1 MMELFILA
9 ASMSGLTSTFKTIF
23 GSIGIVLLGTG
34 LCPAAQGQSLNPVSS
49 HDPSYQELVGRYC
62 VTCHN
67 EQLRTGGLV
76 LSRLDVAKAGQ
87 APEVWEKVVK
97 KLRTGAMPP
106 EGMPRPDETAYDA
119 FATYLETELDKAA
132 AANPNPGRPVLQ
144 RLNRVEYT
152 NAVRDMLAVDIDGE
166 TLLPADDSRHGFDN
180 VGDVLTV
187 SPALL
192 ERYMSAARQISRL
205 AIGNSDVAP
214 VVESYNVAKYY
225 QQEDRMNED
234 LPFGSRGGIAVR
246 HHFPVQGEYVIN
258 VRLERNSRDYIKG
271 LFEPHQ
277 LDVRLDGDRLQLFT
291 IGGENYG
298 RSAPIFSN
306 NAMGDREQDIYER
319 NADDILEVRFS
330 AEAGPQLVGVNFL
343 KETSM
348 PEGPRRTRMSK
359 YDLHNYKGGEP
370 GVAGVSIG
378 GPHNSKGMGE
388 TPSRRT
394 IFVCR
399 PATVEEEEP
408 CAREILSKLAR
419 RAYRRPVAEKDI
431 RTLLDFYESRHDQGF
446 EAGIGAALERILV
459 GPEFLYRVE
468 RDPQNAEPNTAYP
481 VSDLELASRLSFFL
495 WSSLPDAQLLDLAER
510 GRLRDPDVLDREV
523 RRMLADRRSSALV
536 SNFAAQWLQL
546 RSLRAINPDQDVF
559 PYFDEN
565 LREAFRQETELF
577 FESLLRED
585 RSVLDL
591 LSADHTFLNERLA
604 RHYGIPDVYGSHFR
618 RVELNGEGRKGLLSK
633 GSILAVTS
641 YANRTSPV
649 LRGKWVLENILGTPP
664 PPPPPNIPD
673 LVERSEDG
681 KAFSMRQAMEQH
693 RSNPVCASCHN
704 VMDPLGF
711 ALENF
716 DGIGSWR
723 TTDADAPID
732 ASGVLPDGTR
742 FEGPAELQRVLLES
756 KREEFV
762 ATATERL
769 LTYALGRGV
778 EPYDAPAVRSIIR
791 EAARSDYSWSSLLS
805 GIVKSTPFQMRRSQP

>member
-1 MMELFILA
+1 MLVPTSKTFRTFLA
-9 ASMSGLTSTFKTIF
+9 ST
-23 GSIGIVLLGTG
+23 GVVLLGAAFLQAAG
-34 LCPAAQGQSLNPVSS
+34 LQSMTPVSS
-49 HDPSYQELVGRYC
+49 HDPSYQELLGRYC
-62 VTCHN
+62 ATCHN
-67 EQLRTGGLV
+67 EQLRTAGLV
-76 LSRLDVAKAGQ
+76 LSTLDVGKAGQ
-87 APEVWEKVVK
+87 EPEVWEKVVK

-106 EGMPRPDETAYDA
+106 EGMPRPDETTYDA
-119 FATYLETELDKAA
+119 FAGYLEAQLDRAA
-132 AANPNPGRPVLQ
+132 AAHPNPGRPVLQ

-152 NAVRDMLAVDIDGE
+152 NVVRDLLAVDIDGE

-180 VGDVLTV
+180 IGDVLTV

-192 ERYMSAARQISRL
+192 ERYLSAARKISRL
-205 AIGNSDVAP
+205 AIGESEVAP
-214 VVESYNVAKYY
+214 AVETYTVPKYY
-225 QQEDRMNED
+225 QQEDRMDED

-246 HHFPVQGEYVIN
+246 HPFPLAGEYVVK
-258 VRLERNSRDYIKG
+258 VRLQRNSRDYIRG

-277 LDVRLDGDRLQLFT
+277 LDVRLNGARLQLFT

-319 NADDILEVRFS
+319 NADNILEVRFH

-348 PEGPRRTRMSK
+348 PEGRLRTRMSK
-359 YDLHNYKGGEP
+359 YDIHNFKGGEP
-370 GVAGVSIG
+370 GVAGVSIA
-378 GPHNSKGMGE
+378 GPYDAQGMGE

-399 PATVEEEEP
+399 PATVQDEEP
-408 CAREILSKLAR
+408 CAREILSSLAR
-419 RAYRRPVAEKDI
+419 RAYRRPVTDKDI
-431 RTLLDFYESRHDQGF
+431 RTLLDFFQSRRSQSF
-446 EAGIGAALERILV
+446 EAGIGAGLERILV

-468 RDPQNAEPNTAYP
+468 KDPANVAPDTAYP
-481 VSDLELASRLSFFL
+481 ISDLELASRLSFFI
-495 WSSLPDAQLLDLAER
+495 WSSLPDDQLLDLAER
-510 GRLRDPDVLDREV
+510 GRLTDPEVLEKEV
-523 RRMLADRRSSALV
+523 RRLLNDPRSSSLV

-577 FESLLRED
+577 FASLLRED
-585 RSVLDL
+585 RSILEL
-591 LSADHTFLNERLA
+591 LSADYTFLNERLA

-618 RVELNGEGRKGLLSK
+618 RVELAREERRGLLGK

-649 LRGKWVLENILGTPP
+649 LRGKWVLENLLGTPP
-664 PPPPPNIPD
+664 PPPPPNIPS
-673 LVERSEDG
+673 LVETSEDG
-681 KAFSMRQAMEQH
+681 KALSMRQAMEEH
-693 RSNPVCASCHN
+693 RANPVCASCHN

-711 ALENF
+711 AMENF

-723 TTDADAPID
+723 TRDAGDSID
-732 ASGVLPDGTR
+732 SSGVLPDGTS
-742 FEGPAELQRVLLES
+742 FHGPAELQQVLLEG

-778 EPYDAPAVRSIIR
+778 EAYDAPAVRSIIR
-791 EAARSDYSWSSLLS
+791 EAAASDYRWSSLLL
-805 GIVKSTPFQMRRSQP
+805 GIVKSTPFQMRRSREP